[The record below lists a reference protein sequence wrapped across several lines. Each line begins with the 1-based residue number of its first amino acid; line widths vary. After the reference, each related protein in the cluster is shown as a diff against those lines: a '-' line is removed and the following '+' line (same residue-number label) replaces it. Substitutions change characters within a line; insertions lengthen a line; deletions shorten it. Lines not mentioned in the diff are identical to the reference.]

1 MSYNQIL
8 SRVAINAINEIL
20 ELAKESIDAKTPEDT
35 RELIGNNEIEPAREK
50 QVWVVAGEV
59 INETSYAI
67 YVEFWAFKWDE
78 ETPYNQRSGKKY
90 KYQKPKWATF
100 HIGVGAGMFARTIAE
115 TEDKADKIVENHL
128 DSVIDEFNRWTY

>member
-50 QVWVVAGEV
+50 QV
-59 INETSYAI
+59 
-67 YVEFWAFKWDE
+67 
-78 ETPYNQRSGKKY
+78 
-90 KYQKPKWATF
+90 
-100 HIGVGAGMFARTIAE
+100 
-115 TEDKADKIVENHL
+115 
-128 DSVIDEFNRWTY
+128 